1 MQAHV
6 AVPILMDRAARATLR
21 LASRVA
27 AELTDIG
34 SLLARRWRIR
44 ATRRV
49 LECLDD
55 RTLHDIG
62 IDRSEIPSVAATSCY
77 GKRCRDMPLF

>member
-6 AVPILMDRAARATLR
+6 AVPILVDRAARATLR
-21 LASRVA
+21 FASRIA
-27 AELTDIG
+27 AELNEIG
-34 SLLARRWRIR
+34 SLLVRRWRIR

-49 LECLDD
+49 LESLDD

-62 IDRSEIPSVAATSCY
+62 IDRSEIPSVAATSC
-77 GKRCRDMPLF
+77 KDRRFRDMPLF